1 MTTIV
6 VDAKQGVMCADSHW
20 TDGNEK
26 GPMRK
31 VWRING
37 ALVGFSG
44 NIDEVVATKAYI
56 EGGLNGDPPKMAEAL
71 ALVLDGNKAFAWTRG
86 DGLVLV
92 PGRYAIGTGG
102 KAARAAMAAGA
113 TAQRALSIA
122 RDIDATTSGRIRVY
136 KLKAGQ

>member
-1 MTTIV
+1 MTTVV
-6 VDAKQGVMCADSHW
+6 VDANQGVMCADSHW

-44 NIDEVVATKAYI
+44 NIDEVEVTREYI
-56 EGGLNGDPPKMAEAL
+56 AGGLNGHPPVMAKAL
-71 ALVLDGNKAFAWTRG
+71 GIVLDGKKVFAWTRG

-92 PGRYAIGTGG
+92 PPQYAIGTGG

-113 TAQRALSIA
+113 SARKAL
-122 RDIDATTSGRIRVY
+122 
-136 KLKAGQ
+136 